1 MENGFR
7 EYIHYDHACR
17 NEGHAN
23 EGWRVQCLLSP
34 NPGNGCYQDDPQ
46 TGPDGVDDARRHR
59 PKRKGE
65 QPESRDETNDRY
77 DAREEFGKAIGCR
90 ERGGAD
96 DFGYDRR
103 SQAQVGD
110 GNTHQGLLFRC
121 GVPGWP
127 TRPTA
132 LKSSR
137 LNGQGNPRQRA
148 GLRPCQALWYFAG
161 ERQ

>member
-1 MENGFR
+1 R

-23 EGWRVQCLLSP
+23 EGWRVKCLLSP

-77 DAREEFGKAIGCR
+77 DARKEFGKAIGCR

-110 GNTHQGLLFRC
+110 GDTHQGLLFRWRTWMAYSTHSPQIKQTQR
-121 GVPGWP
+121 PG
-127 TRPTA
+127 
-132 LKSSR
+132 KS
-137 LNGQGNPRQRA
+137 PAWA
-148 GLRPCQALWYFAG
+148 GLRPCPALWYFAG